1 MVLVQRVER
10 RKKNN
15 PIQTT
20 VSSFHCGFSV
30 VGVSKSLRL
39 FFLKTDGPLRVNFR
53 RIKQGGYPSRSVDVK
68 ISAECHQE
76 AISKDQM
83 RKFLKFVHD
92 DVVYCKYYEVVY
104 ILFRTG
110 MRISEFCGL
119 TLKDIDLENRTVNID
134 HQLQRTSDMRYIIE
148 TTKTDART
156 RVVSITED
164 VAQMFQAII
173 EDRNAPK
180 VEKTIDGYSGFLF
193 YDDNGMP
200 LVAMHWQ
207 HRFNHMVGRYN
218 DIYRVQ
224 MPNITPHVCRH
235 TYCSNM
241 AKSGMN
247 PKTLQYLMGHSD
259 ISVTMNVYTHIGFD
273 DAEEELKRM
282 EEFRKA
288 QAEVEQKKEKPM
300 SQKIFKVI

>member
-1 MVLVQRVER
+1 MY
-10 RKKNN
+10 
-15 PIQTT
+15 TT
-20 VSSFHCGFSV
+20 GDKLLNVMKEEEIG
-30 VGVSKSLRL
+30 
-39 FFLKTDGPLRVNFR
+39 
-53 RIKQGGYPSRSVDVK
+53 I
-68 ISAECHQE
+68 AEL
-76 AISKDQM
+76 A
-83 RKFLKFVHD
+83 
-92 DVVYCKYYEVVY
+92 
-104 ILFRTG
+104 
-110 MRISEFCGL
+110 RISGVPERTIL
-119 TLKDIDLENRTVNID
+119 DIMAGVKEPELGV
-134 HQLQRTSDMRYIIE
+134 IIE
-148 TTKTDART
+148 TTKTDAGT
-156 RVVSITED
+156 RVLPITED

-180 VEKTIDGYSGFLF
+180 VEKSIDGYSGFLF
-193 YDDNGMP
+193 CDDNGMP

-288 QAEVEQKKEKPM
+288 RAEVEQKKEKPM
-300 SQKIFKVI
+300 SQKMLKVV